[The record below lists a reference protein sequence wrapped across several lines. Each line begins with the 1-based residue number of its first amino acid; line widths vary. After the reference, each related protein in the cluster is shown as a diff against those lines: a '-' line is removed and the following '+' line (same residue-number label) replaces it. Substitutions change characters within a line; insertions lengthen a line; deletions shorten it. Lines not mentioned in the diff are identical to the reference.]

1 MSVQNFSLLAYHEV
15 AEKFRGDVSNLNPS
29 CIELELGL
37 SYDNFLLVS
46 PLSII
51 ISPASAVSATLLS
64 VMSFTSAC
72 LSAEQIRL
80 IHCKQIIIRA
90 HTQGQWDR
98 GQTQIYNRL
107 ELN

>member
-1 MSVQNFSLLAYHEV
+1 MSVQNFSLLAYYEV
-15 AEKFRGDVSNLNPS
+15 AEKFRGDVFNLNPS

-37 SYDNFLLVS
+37 SYDNLQLIS

-51 ISPASAVSATLLS
+51 ISPVSAVSATLS
-64 VMSFTSAC
+64 SIMSFTSAC
-72 LSAEQIRL
+72 SSAEQIRL
-80 IHCKQIIIRA
+80 MHCKQNIIRA

-98 GQTQIYNRL
+98 HKYNGL